1 MDEERHEHLIRFY
14 SNIDKLERSIGG
26 ERTLSGCSGHMNWPD
41 RGVYFFREP
50 SERRTDTGNGQRI
63 VRVGTH
69 ALKTGAGTKLWTRLS
84 QHKGQPAAGAGNH
97 RG

>member
-1 MDEERHEHLIRFY
+1 MDEGRREHLIRFY

-26 ERTLSGCSGHMNWPD
+26 EGALAGCSGRMNWPD

-50 SERRTDTGNGQRI
+50 GERRTDTGSGQRI

-69 ALKTGAGTKLWTRLS
+69 ALKTGSGTKLWTRLS
-84 QHKGQPAAGAGNH
+84 QTKAS
-97 RG
+97 